1 MFWEK
6 IFECLEISIFLVLRA
21 LSCQINFVELSYG
34 TPLPLIKLCPLFK
47 LLQMPPTFEK
57 YAAC

>member
-1 MFWEK
+1 MFWAK

-34 TPLPLIKLCPLFK
+34 DSPPFNKIMSLIQTSPNAPHF
-47 LLQMPPTFEK
+47 
-57 YAAC
+57 